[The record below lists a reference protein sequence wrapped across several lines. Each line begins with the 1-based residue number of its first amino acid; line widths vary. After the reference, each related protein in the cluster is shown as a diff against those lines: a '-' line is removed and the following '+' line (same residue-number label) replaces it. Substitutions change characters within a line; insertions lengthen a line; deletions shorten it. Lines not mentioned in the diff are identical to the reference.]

1 MKPQLVTVIG
11 GTGFIGRY
19 VVQELVKSGYNV
31 QVISRKAHRGA
42 NLQPL
47 GYQNK
52 VIYRRGDITNPRTMQ
67 EYLAGSFAV
76 INLVGILF
84 EKRKQRFSAIHAQC
98 PERLAKVSKEM
109 GVQHFVHISALGAD
123 KAVQSVYARSKGT
136 GEKAV
141 MAAFPLAT
149 IFRPSVVFGAEDN
162 FFNQFACMSR
172 FSPFLPLIGGGKTL
186 FQPAYVVDVAKA
198 IVASLSRKETQGKIY
213 ELGGSSTYSFRE
225 LMEFVVKTTGNKAR
239 LLTIPFPL
247 AKMIGFLGE
256 WMPRPILTRD
266 QVKLLQHDNLVQP
279 ERDGFTALTIKPTA
293 LEMVVPA
300 YLQRFSRNPSS
311 EQIVTTDPMK
321 SAA

>member
-1 MKPQLVTVIG
+1 
-11 GTGFIGRY
+11 
-19 VVQELVKSGYNV
+19 
-31 QVISRKAHRGA
+31 
-42 NLQPL
+42 
-47 GYQNK
+47 
-52 VIYRRGDITNPRTMQ
+52 
-67 EYLAGSFAV
+67 
-76 INLVGILF
+76 
-84 EKRKQRFSAIHAQC
+84 
-98 PERLAKVSKEM
+98 
-109 GVQHFVHISALGAD
+109 
-123 KAVQSVYARSKGT
+123 
-136 GEKAV
+136 
-141 MAAFPLAT
+141 
-149 IFRPSVVFGAEDN
+149 
-162 FFNQFACMSR
+162 MSR